1 MRPLATYNLE
11 KAEGGVLVMSKRSL
25 YIISVTI
32 AVLVAG
38 AGYTAWRVIG
48 NGGEFA
54 ISGVIEADDIHV
66 GSKIGGRVLKVVA
79 REGQLVKAGDVLVL
93 LEPGELNASLAE
105 AQASLRQT
113 EAKYAQL
120 RAGYRKEEIE
130 QAEAAVK
137 QNQEELDRL
146 IAGPRQEES
155 DHAKADWLAAKAQ
168 YENAEKF
175 RQRIRN
181 LVDRHLVASQDYDD
195 AKAKAVEAEQRMIS
209 SKERY
214 DLFLAGS
221 RKEDMAR
228 ARYRFAEAESRLRQ
242 LQSGYRKEEIAQTK
256 AGVEMARARVEFLK
270 AQLEETVIKAPLD
283 SVVEALDLRLGDL
296 VDAGKPIATLIQI
309 DSLWVRAYLPEDKL
323 GFVRA
328 GLKVKVWIG
337 SLPESSFPGVIRR
350 VHRQAESTPSN
361 GQTGEEKALQLF
373 QTDIV
378 VEDADGVLRPG
389 MNAAVFISR
398 K

>member
-1 MRPLATYNLE
+1 M
-11 KAEGGVLVMSKRSL
+11 KRSTVIL
-25 YIISVTI
+25 ITL
-32 AVLVAG
+32 AGMLVVG
-38 AGYTAWRVIG
+38 TGYALWNITATRDAFV
-48 NGGEFA
+48 

-79 REGQLVKAGDVLVL
+79 REGQLVKAGAVLVL

-146 IAGPRQEES
+146 IAGPRQDET

-168 YENAEKF
+168 YDNAEKF

-256 AGVEMARARVEFLK
+256 AGVEMARARVELLK
-270 AQLEETVIKAPLD
+270 TQLEETVIKAPLD

-323 GFVRA
+323 GFCA
-328 GLKVKVWIG
+328 
-337 SLPESSFPGVIRR
+337 P
-350 VHRQAESTPSN
+350 
-361 GQTGEEKALQLF
+361 AL
-373 QTDIV
+373 
-378 VEDADGVLRPG
+378 R
-389 MNAAVFISR
+389 
-398 K
+398 